1 MRLLIAW
8 RWNICEEEF
17 RFVDGYSIMSI
28 TLNDMLFLFFGR
40 CPERRRRRREDVT
53 DVVDIK

>member
-17 RFVDGYSIMSI
+17 RFVDGYVIMSI

-40 CPERRRRRREDVT
+40 CQERRRRRRRET
-53 DVVDIK
+53 